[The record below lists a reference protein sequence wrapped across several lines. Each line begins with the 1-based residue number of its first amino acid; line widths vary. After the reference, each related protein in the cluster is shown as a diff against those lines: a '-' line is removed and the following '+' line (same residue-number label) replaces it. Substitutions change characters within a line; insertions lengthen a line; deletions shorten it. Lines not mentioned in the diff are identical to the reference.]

1 LRLLQGTPGDY
12 DRGARLSQFQ
22 KSVVRK
28 ILTALFSFMRI
39 VVDVMGG
46 DRGPQAAVDGAR
58 LALHEIAGISELY
71 LVGNEAEIES
81 AIEKTGLKDKR
92 VRIVHASQVLTMDDK
107 PVEGLRKKKDCSLL
121 RAVELLKDGRG
132 QALISTGNTG
142 GLVAASTIRLRTLEG
157 VDRPAIAPVM
167 PSEKGYFVLIDGGAT
182 PECKPLHLAQ
192 FAIMG
197 SLYCQKILGTENPR
211 VGILSNGSE
220 EIKGTELTREA
231 HKLCQGL
238 GLNYLGYIEGHD
250 LWEDQV
256 EVVVT
261 DGFLGNIVLKTCES
275 MGRAVGRFLKR
286 ELNATPVRQLGKV
299 LAGKAFI
306 ALKNKLDPDAYGG
319 APLLGLNGTVIK
331 AHGSANAR
339 AIKNAIRVATE
350 TIHHH
355 LNESIVQQIAK
366 SNESLSTVS
375 ST

>member
-1 LRLLQGTPGDY
+1 
-12 DRGARLSQFQ
+12 
-22 KSVVRK
+22 
-28 ILTALFSFMRI
+28 MRI

-46 DRGPQAAVDGAR
+46 DRGPDAVVDGAR
-58 LALHEIAGISELY
+58 LALNEYSAISDLY
-71 LVGNEAEIES
+71 LVGNEGDITA
-81 AIEKTGLKDKR
+81 AIKKTGLNDKR
-92 VRIVHASQVLTMDDK
+92 VQIVHASQVLTMEDK

-121 RAVELLKDGRG
+121 RAVDLLKDGRG

-142 GLVAASTIRLRTLEG
+142 GMVAASTIRLRTLEG

-167 PSEKGYFVLIDGGAT
+167 PSGNGYFILVDAGAT

-197 SLYCQKILGTENPR
+197 SLYCQKILGTKNPR

-220 EIKGTELTREA
+220 EMKGTELTREA
-231 HKLCQGL
+231 HKLCRNL
-238 GLNYLGYIEGHD
+238 GLNYIGYVEGHD
-250 LWEDQV
+250 LFNDAV

-261 DGFLGNIVLKTCES
+261 DGFLGNIVLKSCES
-275 MGRAVGRFLKR
+275 LGRAVGRFLKQ
-286 ELNATPVRQLGKV
+286 ELNATPVRRLGKV
-299 LAGKAFI
+299 LAGNALL
-306 ALKNKLDPDAYGG
+306 ALKTKLDPDIYGG

-355 LNESIVQQIAK
+355 LNDSIIKEIAK
-366 SNESLSTVS
+366 TNELVTVP
-375 ST
+375 TVTT

>member
-1 LRLLQGTPGDY
+1 
-12 DRGARLSQFQ
+12 
-22 KSVVRK
+22 
-28 ILTALFSFMRI
+28 MRI

-46 DRGPQAAVDGAR
+46 DRGPEVVVEGAR
-58 LALHEIAGISELY
+58 LALKDYPGISELY
-71 LVGNEAEIES
+71 LVGNEADI
-81 AIEKTGLKDKR
+81 AAARKKTGLQDKR
-92 VRIVHASQVLTMDDK
+92 VHVVHASQVLTMEDK

-142 GLVAASTIRLRTLEG
+142 GMVAASTIRLRTLEG
-157 VDRPAIAPVM
+157 VERPAIAAVI
-167 PSEKGYFVLIDGGAT
+167 PSGHGHFILLDAGAT
-182 PECKPLHLAQ
+182 PECKPIYLAQ

-197 SLYCQKILGTENPR
+197 NLYCQQILGTKNPR

-231 HKLCQGL
+231 HRLCKGL
-238 GLNYLGYIEGHD
+238 DLNYIGYVEGHD
-250 LWEDQV
+250 LFDDKV
-256 EVVVT
+256 EVVVM

-286 ELNATPVRQLGKV
+286 ELNATPIRRLGKV
-299 LAGKAFI
+299 LAGNALL
-306 ALKNKLDPDAYGG
+306 ALKTKLDPDIYGG

-350 TIHHH
+350 TIQHH
-355 LNESIVQQIAK
+355 LNESIVREISKANAK
-366 SNESLSTVS
+366 ANNEMVGAETK
-375 ST
+375 